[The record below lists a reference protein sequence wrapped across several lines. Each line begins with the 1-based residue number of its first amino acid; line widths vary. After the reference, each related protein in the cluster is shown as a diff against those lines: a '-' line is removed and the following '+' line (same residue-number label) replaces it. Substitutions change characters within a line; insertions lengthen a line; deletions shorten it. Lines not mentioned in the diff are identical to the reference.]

1 MADSLK
7 DLHDVMRAWAGYASG
22 QTSEAVV
29 LLRSVADTE
38 DKVGKG
44 ETALPVREMLADML
58 LEAGRPQE
66 ALVEYETS
74 LRTDP
79 NRFNG
84 LYGAAQ
90 AAEKTQQKEKAARYY
105 AQLLK
110 NCDGIR
116 SDRPELAA
124 AKTLLASK

>member
-1 MADSLK
+1 
-7 DLHDVMRAWAGYASG
+7 MR
-22 QTSEAVV
+22 
-29 LLRSVADTE
+29 LIRSVADTQ
-38 DKVGKG
+38 DKLGKG

-58 LEAGRPQE
+58 LEMQQPQE

-90 AAEKTQQKEKAARYY
+90 ASEKTQQKEKAARYY

-110 NCDGIR
+110 NCAGVQ
-116 SDRPELAA
+116 SDRPELAE
-124 AKTLLASK
+124 AKTLLAAK